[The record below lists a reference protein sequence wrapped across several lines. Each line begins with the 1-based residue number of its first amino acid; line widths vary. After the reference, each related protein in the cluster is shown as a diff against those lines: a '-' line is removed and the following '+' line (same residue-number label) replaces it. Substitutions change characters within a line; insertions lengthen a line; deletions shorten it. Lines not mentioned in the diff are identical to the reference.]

1 MSGLGDAVED
11 LRAAT
16 CRLGRE
22 LFRPVGPDYEDG
34 DGGDSDD
41 DDRDYEIPAE

>member
-22 LFRPVGPDYEDG
+22 LFRPVGPDNENG
-34 DGGDSDD
+34 DGGDSDN

>member
-22 LFRPVGPDYEDG
+22 LFRPVGPDGDG